1 MEELCP
7 FCAELADP
15 TYYQRKINPGWP
27 FPEGRVMYRNDGTMV
42 IPGHGPQVYPYALVI
57 PFAHESSFA
66 DLSDLSE
73 GQRQSVFS
81 VLDWLTDL
89 PVFGGDVCVF
99 EHGGGPDSTCQCIEH
114 CHLHVVP
121 GRWTHSL
128 QRALSTVVAEEADPI
143 AIDVVSFEDM
153 PSGYLF
159 VGDYCRDSRRF
170 IGTWVVPKKSEPQ
183 LLRRLFAGCLGQ
195 NWWDWRS
202 PKATANQELME
213 RLYAAAV
220 FD

>member
-1 MEELCP
+1 
-7 FCAELADP
+7 
-15 TYYQRKINPGWP
+15 
-27 FPEGRVMYRNDGTMV
+27 
-42 IPGHGPQVYPYALVI
+42 
-57 PFAHESSFA
+57 
-66 DLSDLSE
+66 
-73 GQRQSVFS
+73 
-81 VLDWLTDL
+81 
-89 PVFGGDVCVF
+89 
-99 EHGGGPDSTCQCIEH
+99 
-114 CHLHVVP
+114 
-121 GRWTHSL
+121 
-128 QRALSTVVAEEADPI
+128 
-143 AIDVVSFEDM
+143 VSFEDM

-220 FD
+220 FAKSPS